1 MTEEEKRNVE
11 NAKRYIE
18 LYNTDID
25 RYVRECYT
33 PDCTVY
39 GMGAVAPANTEDW
52 LKLEQAI
59 HAAAPKRYMRLEHMH
74 VSGAVVILEITLLDP
89 DKGDDWSIPFVA
101 VLTMRDGKIVLDRTY
116 ADFTNWPGRE
126 TFVNYG

>member
-1 MTEEEKRNVE
+1 MTEEEQRNIE

-52 LKLEQAI
+52 LQLEQAI

-74 VSGAVVILEITLLDP
+74 VSGDVVILEVTLLDP

-116 ADFTNWPGRE
+116 ADFTDWPGRK
-126 TFVNYG
+126 TFGNYG